1 MLTGV
6 PLDTKRLKSRSFPP
20 EVLERGCAMAI
31 EFGPGLCEE
40 AAARFQGKHVTEIAA
55 KLAG

>member
-1 MLTGV
+1 
-6 PLDTKRLKSRSFPP
+6 
-20 EVLERGCAMAI
+20 MAI